1 MIHLEKRKQK
11 KIIYILLF
19 ITAIVM
25 FLSGSSLVG
34 FHIEDK
40 IAEQYWKNIANKKE
54 KGVVLNDDT
63 ILDEYETLYKENSDI
78 VGWLKIDGTKIDYP
92 VMQNKESPEY
102 YLRKNFNKEYDG
114 CGTPFVDY
122 RCDVL
127 PEQSF
132 NTIIYGH
139 YSSGDRGFRWLFNY
153 EAEYWYKEHKI
164 IQFDT
169 IQEKGNYEVVAVFYY
184 DVTDVTLKESDDE
197 KTEDVY
203 EFYNYIE
210 IDSGDGYRKFIDGI
224 ESKKL
229 YETEAKIKMTDHLIT
244 LICCAPEAFSDIEE
258 NGRLVVIAK
267 KI

>member
-1 MIHLEKRKQK
+1 MIHLKKEKRQK
-11 KIIYILLF
+11 ITYILLF
-19 ITAIVM
+19 ITAAVM
-25 FLSGSSLVG
+25 IFSGSSLVR
-34 FHIEDK
+34 FFFEDK
-40 IAEQYWKNIANKKE
+40 IAEQYWKNIARKKE

-63 ILDEYETLYKENSDI
+63 ILDEYEALYKENTDI
-78 VGWLKIDGTKIDYP
+78 VGWIKIDETKIDYP
-92 VMQNKESPEY
+92 VMQNKEFPEY
-102 YLRKNFNKEYDG
+102 YLRRNFNKETDG

-153 EAEYWYKEHKI
+153 ESEYWYKEHKI

-169 IQEKGNYEVVAVFYY
+169 IQEKGNYEVAAVFYY
-184 DVTDVTLKESDDE
+184 DVTDVTLKESGDE
-197 KTEDVY
+197 ITEDAY

-210 IDSGDGYRKFIDGI
+210 IDSGDGYRKFVDRI
-224 ESKKL
+224 EDRKL
-229 YETEAKIKMTDHLIT
+229 YETDAEIKMTDRLIT
-244 LICCAPEAFSDIEE
+244 LVCCAPKEFSDIEE
-258 NGRLVVIAK
+258 NGRLVVIAR